1 MAEIR
6 EIAEELATVCLSN
19 EVFVSPFRPSGKT
32 KADAVTAGERVGEF
46 YNAILKALEQKASD
60 SPGPKVHQF

>member
-6 EIAEELATVCLSN
+6 EVAEELAAVCLSN
-19 EVFVSPFRPSGKT
+19 EVFVAPFRPAGKT

-46 YNAILKALEQKASD
+46 YNAILKILEEQS
-60 SPGPKVHQF
+60 

>member
-6 EIAEELATVCLSN
+6 EIAKELAAACLSK
-19 EVFVSPFRPSGKT
+19 EGFAAYFRPAGKT

-46 YNAILKALEQKASD
+46 YNAILKILEEQA
-60 SPGPKVHQF
+60 